1 MTPVTR
7 SIWQLTHRLSR
18 PAIRTTIR
26 RALHPFL
33 RVTLAISLLL
43 TLWQPAAHAQE
54 LQIFTEDWPPVSFG
68 SGTKAEGMAVEVV
81 QALQAHMGSNQPIQV
96 VPWARGYKAL
106 LEEPNTLLFTVGRS
120 EEREKLM
127 VLLGPIAISTTSL
140 YTRKGNASRLQSLGD
155 DIQKLKVGAYRSS
168 IFADTARKK
177 GFQNIEQA
185 PTPQIIANMLLAR
198 RFDLWV
204 EGSLVVSSVLKEIGH
219 SVDEIEKVKV
229 LDSLE
234 LYLAFSSQTPAST
247 IKAWEDALRWL
258 KKEGHFAKI
267 HQKWLPNEAAPLTV
281 IRLDP
286 PARP

>member
-1 MTPVTR
+1 MHAAHFGPFCLRT
-7 SIWQLTHRLSR
+7 LLSR
-18 PAIRTTIR
+18 LR
-26 RALHPFL
+26 RVGLLWALLFMSS
-33 RVTLAISLLL
+33 LAS
-43 TLWQPAAHAQE
+43 AQE

-68 SGTKAEGMAVEVV
+68 NGNKADGMAVEMV
-81 QALQAHMGSNQPIQV
+81 QALQARIGSSHPVQV

-127 VLLGPIAISTTSL
+127 ILLGPVAISTTSL
-140 YTRKGNASRLQSLGD
+140 YTRKGNAARLQAMGD

-185 PTPQIIANMLLAR
+185 PTPQVIANMLLAK

-219 SVDEIEKVKV
+219 SVDEVEKVKV

-234 LYLAFSSQTPAST
+234 LYLAFSTQTPAST

-258 KKEGHFAKI
+258 KKEGHFARI
-267 HQKWLPNEAAPLTV
+267 HQKWLPNEVPPMAV

-286 PARP
+286 SGKP

>member
-1 MTPVTR
+1 MRPDKSSSFT
-7 SIWQLTHRLSR
+7 SHAQLNSLTVLLSGMLVLFVLMATS
-18 PAIRTTIR
+18 P
-26 RALHPFL
+26 
-33 RVTLAISLLL
+33 
-43 TLWQPAAHAQE
+43 AHAQTQE
-54 LQIFTEDWPPVSFG
+54 LQIFTEDWPPISFG
-68 SGTKAEGMAVEVV
+68 NGTKAEGMAVEVV
-81 QALQAHMGSNQPIQV
+81 QAMQAHLGNTQPVQV

-140 YTRKGNASRLQSLGD
+140 YTRKGNAARLQSMGE

-204 EGSLVVSSVLKEIGH
+204 EGSLVVSSVLKEIGR
-219 SVDEIEKVKV
+219 SADEVEKVKV

-234 LYLAFSSQTPAST
+234 LYLAFSTQTPAST

-258 KKEGHFAKI
+258 KKEGHFARI
-267 HQKWLPNEAAPLTV
+267 HQKWLPNEPPPMAV

-286 PARP
+286 PARH

>member
-1 MTPVTR
+1 MLAASLHILSSRQRLRHACAMLVF
-7 SIWQLTHRLSR
+7 SCVVCLLCTHTH
-18 PAIRTTIR
+18 ART
-26 RALHPFL
+26 
-33 RVTLAISLLL
+33 
-43 TLWQPAAHAQE
+43 QAQE
-54 LQIFTEDWPPVSFG
+54 LQIFTEDWPPISFG
-68 SGTKAEGMAVEVV
+68 SGSKAEGMAVEVV
-81 QALQAHMGSNQPIQV
+81 HAMQAHMGSNQPIQV

-140 YTRKGNASRLQSLGD
+140 YTRKGNAARLYSMGD
-155 DIQKLKVGAYRSS
+155 EIQKLKVGAYRSS

-185 PTPQIIANMLLAR
+185 PTPQIIANMLLAK

-204 EGSLVVSSVLKEIGH
+204 EGSLVVSSVLKDIGH
-219 SVDEIEKVKV
+219 TADDVEKVKV

-234 LYLAFSSQTPAST
+234 LYLAFSTSTSAAT

-258 KKEGHFAKI
+258 KKEGQFARI
-267 HQKWLPNEAAPLTV
+267 HQKWLPNEPPPMAV

-286 PARP
+286 PGKP

>member
-1 MTPVTR
+1 MSLP
-7 SIWQLTHRLSR
+7 QRLR
-18 PAIRTTIR
+18 HAC
-26 RALHPFL
+26 ALLVFSCG
-33 RVTLAISLLL
+33 VCLLC
-43 TLWQPAAHAQE
+43 TQTQAQTQAQE
-54 LQIFTEDWPPVSFG
+54 LQIFTEDWPPISFG
-68 SGTKAEGMAVEVV
+68 SGSKAEGMAVDVV
-81 QALQAHMGSNQPIQV
+81 HAMQAHMGSNQPIQV

-140 YTRKGNASRLQSLGD
+140 YTRKGNAARLYSMGD
-155 DIQKLKVGAYRSS
+155 EIQKLKVGAYRSS

-185 PTPQIIANMLLAR
+185 PTPQIIANMLLAK

-204 EGSLVVSSVLKEIGH
+204 EGSLVVSSVLKDIGH
-219 SVDEIEKVKV
+219 TADDVEKVKV

-234 LYLAFSSQTPAST
+234 LYLAFSTSTSAAT

-258 KKEGHFAKI
+258 KKEGHFARI
-267 HQKWLPNEAAPLTV
+267 HQKWLPNESPPMAV

-286 PARP
+286 PGKP

>member
-1 MTPVTR
+1 M
-7 SIWQLTHRLSR
+7 LALSCT
-18 PAIRTTIR
+18 ACLIHVH
-26 RALHPFL
+26 A
-33 RVTLAISLLL
+33 
-43 TLWQPAAHAQE
+43 QAQE
-54 LQIFTEDWPPVSFG
+54 LQIFTEDWPPISFG
-68 SGTKAEGMAVEVV
+68 SGSKAEGMAVDVV
-81 QALQAHMGSNQPIQV
+81 RAMQAHIGSNQPIQV

-140 YTRKGNASRLQSLGD
+140 YTRKGNAARLHGMGD
-155 DIQKLKVGAYRSS
+155 EIQKLKVGAYRSS

-185 PTPQIIANMLLAR
+185 PTPQIIANMLLAK

-219 SVDEIEKVKV
+219 TADDVEKVKV

-234 LYLAFSSQTPAST
+234 LYLAFSSST
-247 IKAWEDALRWL
+247 SAATLKVWEDALRWL
-258 KKEGHFAKI
+258 KKEGHFSRI
-267 HQKWLPNEAAPLTV
+267 HQKWLPNEPPPMAV

-286 PARP
+286 PGRP